1 MDIRRFFVTSK
12 PAAQKPSQDGTLN
25 TEKESTKK
33 KSVSTDEEVKK
44 ERTVAKITS
53 PKVEKKKKDSDK
65 KRKKRAVIESD
76 SEEEVVKQKA
86 QKQDPPLPPAKKD
99 PVQYVS
105 ETDSDSD
112 NFLSLK
118 KSAKPQGNG
127 VTKPRK
133 ARTGTK
139 ESHRSPSKPTPA
151 PAKGKGGIKKSPSA
165 PVTPKSAPQQTKRTP
180 TSVLD
185 YFGGGSVQRSD
196 KKLVASTKR
205 KADHDESLT
214 DEVIAQQ
221 LQMDEDMELER
232 LVHEDE
238 EFARTLAMLDQEP
251 HAKKARKDSGVDLGS
266 ETSANK
272 SIANS
277 SHSSTTSQSQSNGR
291 DHNQDVIGPS
301 PKKVPPLVKT
311 SSKLALMKRREVEE
325 EGGGKTNLTI
335 TTPLSPK
342 KEPVSPKKEFLT
354 PSSTDRKSKP
364 KTGSVTMVTTRT
376 TLKTSPKKE
385 SSSPEDSEKKR
396 GNSSAF
402 RSFLNRDGPRAL
414 GSKPIPT
421 GAENCL
427 EGCVFV
433 ISGVLES
440 MEREDA
446 RSLIERYGGKVTGN
460 VSKRTTYL
468 VMGRDGG
475 A

>member
-1 MDIRRFFVTSK
+1 MDIRRFFVSSK

-44 ERTVAKITS
+44 KNPATKITS
-53 PKVEKKKKDSDK
+53 PKVEKKKKKKKDNDK
-65 KRKKRAVIESD
+65 KRKRRAVIESD
-76 SEEEVVKQKA
+76 SEEEVVEQKQKA
-86 QKQDPPLPPAKKD
+86 QKPNAPLPPAPLPPAKKD

-118 KSAKPQGNG
+118 KSQAKPQGNG
-127 VTKPRK
+127 VTKPGK
-133 ARTGTK
+133 ARNGTK
-139 ESHRSPSKPTPA
+139 ESHVSPPKPTLA
-151 PAKGKGGIKKSPSA
+151 PATGKGGMKKKSPPA
-165 PVTPKSAPQQTKRTP
+165 PVTPKSAPPQTKRTP

-185 YFGGGSVQRSD
+185 YFGSGSVQRSD
-196 KKLVASTKR
+196 RKLVASTKR
-205 KADHDESLT
+205 KTDPEESLT

-221 LQMDEDMELER
+221 LHMDEDMELER
-232 LVHEDE
+232 QAHEDE
-238 EFARTLAMLDQEP
+238 EFAKTLAMLDQQP
-251 HAKKARKDSGVDLGS
+251 HAKKV
-266 ETSANK
+266 K
-272 SIANS
+272 ST
-277 SHSSTTSQSQSNGR
+277 HTHTLQTLSST
-291 DHNQDVIGPS
+291 
-301 PKKVPPLVKT
+301 
-311 SSKLALMKRREVEE
+311 
-325 EGGGKTNLTI
+325 
-335 TTPLSPK
+335 
-342 KEPVSPKKEFLT
+342 
-354 PSSTDRKSKP
+354 
-364 KTGSVTMVTTRT
+364 
-376 TLKTSPKKE
+376 
-385 SSSPEDSEKKR
+385 SPEESEKKR

-446 RSLIERYGGKVTGN
+446 KSLIERNGGKVTGN
-460 VSKRTTYL
+460 ISKRTTYL

-475 A
+475 AAKTEKAEGFGTKILDEDGLLELIRSTPGKKSKYLIACRGRGEGNIGALV

>member
-1 MDIRRFFVTSK
+1 
-12 PAAQKPSQDGTLN
+12 L
-25 TEKESTKK
+25 
-33 KSVSTDEEVKK
+33 
-44 ERTVAKITS
+44 
-53 PKVEKKKKDSDK
+53 
-65 KRKKRAVIESD
+65 
-76 SEEEVVKQKA
+76 
-86 QKQDPPLPPAKKD
+86 
-99 PVQYVS
+99 
-105 ETDSDSD
+105 DSDSD

-127 VTKPRK
+127 VTKPKK

-272 SIANS
+272 SI
-277 SHSSTTSQSQSNGR
+277 
-291 DHNQDVIGPS
+291 DVIGPS

-342 KEPVSPKKEFLT
+342 KERVSPKKEFLT

-421 GAENCL
+421 QGAENCL

-446 RSLIERYGGKVTGN
+446 RSLIERYTHTHTLYTHTHRLHTHTHVIHTHTHTLYTHTHTG
-460 VSKRTTYL
+460 
-468 VMGRDGG
+468 
-475 A
+475 

>member
-1 MDIRRFFVTSK
+1 
-12 PAAQKPSQDGTLN
+12 
-25 TEKESTKK
+25 
-33 KSVSTDEEVKK
+33 
-44 ERTVAKITS
+44 
-53 PKVEKKKKDSDK
+53 
-65 KRKKRAVIESD
+65 
-76 SEEEVVKQKA
+76 
-86 QKQDPPLPPAKKD
+86 PLPPLSL
-99 PVQYVS
+99 PPPYLHPPS
-105 ETDSDSD
+105 PLSLDSDSD

-118 KSAKPQGNG
+118 KSAKPQE
-127 VTKPRK
+127 T
-133 ARTGTK
+133 
-139 ESHRSPSKPTPA
+139 
-151 PAKGKGGIKKSPSA
+151 
-165 PVTPKSAPQQTKRTP
+165 PQQTKRTP

-251 HAKKARKDSGVDLGS
+251 HAKKVKDKHTTNSLFLSLKDS
-266 ETSANK
+266 T
-272 SIANS
+272 
-277 SHSSTTSQSQSNGR
+277 STTSQSQSNGR

-342 KEPVSPKKEFLT
+342 KERVSPKKEFLT

-385 SSSPEDSEKKR
+385 VKL
-396 GNSSAF
+396 F
-402 RSFLNRDGPRAL
+402 
-414 GSKPIPT
+414 
-421 GAENCL
+421 
-427 EGCVFV
+427 
-433 ISGVLES
+433 
-440 MEREDA
+440 
-446 RSLIERYGGKVTGN
+446 
-460 VSKRTTYL
+460 
-468 VMGRDGG
+468 
-475 A
+475 